1 MRQTESTVKEA
12 TESILVQQALD
23 KSWDY
28 IGYRELTEEL
38 RVSLQKWYN
47 ADRVESII
55 RELSGLLAL
64 E

>member
-47 ADRVESII
+47 ADRGESII